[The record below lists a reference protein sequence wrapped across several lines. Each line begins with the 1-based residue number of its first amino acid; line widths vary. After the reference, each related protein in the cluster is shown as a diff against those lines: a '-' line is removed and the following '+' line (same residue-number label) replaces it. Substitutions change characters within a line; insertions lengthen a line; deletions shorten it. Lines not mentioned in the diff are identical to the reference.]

1 MGRLFLRKG
10 QGEMG
15 EPIANVIH
23 ASTDLQIGIFVKV
36 QAKPRPFM
44 TLSYWPL
51 SLSCPQSEGRRDLYP
66 LSPEGKKNSNSDWM
80 IYWAACGRRGP

>member
-36 QAKPRPFM
+36 PAKPRTVM

-51 SLSCPQSEGRRDLYP
+51 SLSSKRHLTVFATSTLQQRFDM
-66 LSPEGKKNSNSDWM
+66 LSRTQRLGLPT
-80 IYWAACGRRGP
+80 C